1 MAVHDDQ
8 WSNSPMVV
16 DEELHLK
23 QAEALL
29 AIPDKICDRRSTVS
43 GEFEFLG
50 KKDFWRRIWKP
61 DPGKALAN
69 DFEIFF
75 PILPILF
82 DDLFMLESLGM
93 NFTKNPVS
101 QDRQVFPAGMKWNG
115 FDVRK
120 RPGSQSRS

>member
-1 MAVHDDQ
+1 MALPDDQ
-8 WSNSPMVV
+8 WSNSAMVV
-16 DEELHLK
+16 DQELHLK

-50 KKDFWRRIWKP
+50 KKDFSRIWEP

-82 DDLFMLESLGM
+82 DDLFMLESVRM
-93 NFTKNPVS
+93 NFTKNPVG
-101 QDRQVFPAGMKWNG
+101 QDRQVFPAGMK
-115 FDVRK
+115 
-120 RPGSQSRS
+120 

>member
-16 DEELHLK
+16 NEELHLK

-50 KKDFWRRIWKP
+50 KKDFF
-61 DPGKALAN
+61 A
-69 DFEIFF
+69 
-75 PILPILF
+75 
-82 DDLFMLESLGM
+82 ES
-93 NFTKNPVS
+93 
-101 QDRQVFPAGMKWNG
+101 
-115 FDVRK
+115 
-120 RPGSQSRS
+120 GSQIWEQCWQMILSFFFLFSPVVA

>member
-101 QDRQVFPAGMKWNG
+101 QDRQVFPAGMK
-115 FDVRK
+115 
-120 RPGSQSRS
+120 